1 MSDRYIQP
9 RVYLCRERFL
19 RLSEKHVREWTWVPV
34 SRVWKHVLVEPMG
47 MLRWHNPLRNEELVN
62 NALLSQAKCTSGIK
76 C

>member
-1 MSDRYIQP
+1 MKP
-9 RVYLCRERFL
+9 RVYLGCKRL
-19 RLSEKHVREWTWVPV
+19 LPLSEKHVREWAWVPD

>member
-1 MSDRYIQP
+1 MCIRDRHNAEAERTLL
-9 RVYLCRERFL
+9 RVLA
-19 RLSEKHVREWTWVPV
+19 

-47 MLRWHNPLRNEELVN
+47 QLRWHNPLRNEELVN